1 MSGLLGPLLPQGR
14 IVSTRTAAAWLLLL
28 LMVCVALIAAGAA
41 LDLVS
46 PW

>member
-28 LMVCVALIAAGAA
+28 LLATVAILAAGAA
-41 LDLVS
+41 LDLVR
-46 PW
+46 P